1 MQNTEF
7 QLIAM
12 TTEPKNSQHY
22 SWVVARGMVEVWR
35 EAGEIRLRSS
45 HDAPK
50 DAPICVLTKED
61 ALEIAT
67 LLYHLAQGTEGY

>member
-1 MQNTEF
+1 
-7 QLIAM
+7 M
-12 TTEPKNSQHY
+12 TPPERQDSQHY
-22 SWVVARGMVEVWR
+22 SWLVTRGMVEVWR

-45 HDAPK
+45 HDTPA
-50 DAPICVLTKED
+50 DAPVCVLTKDD

>member
-1 MQNTEF
+1 
-7 QLIAM
+7 M
-12 TTEPKNSQHY
+12 TTGQPDSEHY
-22 SWVVARGMVEVWR
+22 SWFVARGLVEVWR

-50 DAPICVLTKED
+50 DAPVCVLTKED

-67 LLYHLAQGTEGY
+67 LLYHLAHGTENRQPEAPR